1 MTDQMVNTIHA
12 LDSLCANEFAV
23 EVEGEK
29 IPGIFRVSDLTS
41 FKLDTTG
48 TGLKVLREP
57 FKITKMVQR
66 DGNSVFN
73 RWLRETVGA
82 KEGASRP
89 KRTVAVMAIDDGVE
103 TRRWTV
109 TDAWISEIRYSDFN
123 SGSFE
128 MVEETVTIH
137 YDAIEESWPV
147 TDLPK

>member
-1 MTDQMVNTIHA
+1 MTDQMMNTIHA

-41 FKLDTTG
+41 FKLDTG
-48 TGLKVLREP
+48 GSALKIVSEP

-73 RWLRETVGA
+73 RWLRETVNA
-82 KEGASRP
+82 KDSAKRP
-89 KRTVAVMAIDDGVE
+89 TRTVAVMAIDDGVE

-109 TDAWISEIRYSDFN
+109 NGAWISEISYSDFN

-137 YDAIEESWPV
+137 YDSIDESWPV
-147 TDLPK
+147 TG

>member
-1 MTDQMVNTIHA
+1 MTDQMLNTIHA

-23 EVEGEK
+23 EIEGEK

-41 FKLDTTG
+41 FKLDTSG
-48 TGLKVLREP
+48 SALKLVSEP

-66 DGNSVFN
+66 DGTSVFN
-73 RWLRETVGA
+73 RWLRETVIA
-82 KEGASRP
+82 KGSATRP
-89 KRTVAVMAIDDGVE
+89 TRTVAVMAIDDGVE

-109 TDAWISEIRYSDFN
+109 NGAWISEISYSDFN

-137 YDAIEESWPV
+137 YDSIDESWPV
-147 TDLPK
+147 TD